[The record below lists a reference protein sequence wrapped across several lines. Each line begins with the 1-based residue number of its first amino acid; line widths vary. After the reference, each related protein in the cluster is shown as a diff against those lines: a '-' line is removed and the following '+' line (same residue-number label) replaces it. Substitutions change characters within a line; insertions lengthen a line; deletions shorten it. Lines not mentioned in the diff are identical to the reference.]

1 MRTVKIAAIVVVGFV
16 LFLFVWAKVGNLFS
30 SYQDY
35 NANNQSPPAKSEQ
48 IVSNSAYDGS
58 VRQVEEWMKK
68 NLNDPGSFQAVEW
81 SKVIKTEQGN
91 YVVRCKF
98 RAKNT
103 MGGLVLQNKAFI
115 LGPTGIV
122 MAATDYQ

>member
-16 LFLFVWAKVGNLFS
+16 LFLFVWAKSGNLFS
-30 SYQDY
+30 SYQDH
-35 NANNQSPPAKSEQ
+35 NAKNQSQPAKAEQ

-68 NLNDPGSFQAVEW
+68 NLNDPGSLQVVEW
-81 SKVIKTEQGN
+81 SPVVKTEQGN
-91 YVVRCKF
+91 FVVRCKF
-98 RAKNT
+98 RAKNA

-122 MAATDYQ
+122 MAATDYP

>member
-16 LFLFVWAKVGNLFS
+16 LFLFVWAKSGNLFS
-30 SYQDY
+30 SYQDH
-35 NANNQSPPAKSEQ
+35 NAKNQSQPAKAEQ

-68 NLNDPGSFQAVEW
+68 NLNDPGSLQVVEW
-81 SKVIKTEQGN
+81 SPVVKTEQGN
-91 YVVRCKF
+91 FVVRCKF

-103 MGGLVLQNKAFI
+103 MGGLVLQSKAFI

-122 MAATDYQ
+122 MAATDYP